1 MKEQELNIK
10 QEMYNDLKNNNN
22 VLLGVNIFLFLYF
35 FFFFV

>member
-22 VLLGVNIFLFLYF
+22 VLLGVNIFLFLYLLSRS
-35 FFFFV
+35 V